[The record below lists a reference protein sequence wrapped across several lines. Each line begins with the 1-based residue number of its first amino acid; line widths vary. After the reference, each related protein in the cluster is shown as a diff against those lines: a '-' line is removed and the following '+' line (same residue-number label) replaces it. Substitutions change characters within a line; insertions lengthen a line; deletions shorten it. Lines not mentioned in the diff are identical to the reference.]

1 MNQWSSPQKPAEY
14 AESRLVEAILD
25 GSFHTNST
33 LPPERELAAM
43 LGVTR
48 PTLREALQ
56 RLSRDGWIEIRQGKS
71 TRVRDYWREGNLLI
85 LSAISRNQ
93 QLSTPQFVAN
103 LLHIRLLFAPEYT
116 RLAIQNAPADVIRL
130 LESLQQVPDTRE
142 DFTRV
147 DLDLHYRLTIL
158 SGNPVFTLIFNGFT
172 SLYQSMGL
180 IYFNDTRAR
189 DHSRSFYKKLLSAAL
204 SNDAFMAEEVT
215 RSVMRESM
223 DIWKQA
229 ALRQENNPHQEV
241 SNVG

>member
-1 MNQWSSPQKPAEY
+1 MNEWSTPQKPAEY
-14 AESRLVEAILD
+14 AEYRLVEAILT
-25 GSFHTNST
+25 GYFPINST
-33 LPPERELAAM
+33 LPPERDLAEM

-56 RLSRDGWIEIRQGKS
+56 RLSRDGWLEIRHGKS

-93 QLSTPQFVAN
+93 QLSTPDFVAN
-103 LLHIRLLFAPEYT
+103 LLHIRLLLAPEYT
-116 RLAIQNAPADVIRL
+116 RCAIQNSPADVIRL
-130 LESLQQVPDTRE
+130 LESLQQVPDTSV

-147 DLDLHYRLTIL
+147 DHNLHYRLTIL

-172 SLYQSMGL
+172 PLYQSMGL
-180 IYFNDTRAR
+180 VYFTDTRAR

-215 RSVMRESM
+215 RSVMRESIA
-223 DIWKQA
+223 IWKQA
-229 ALRQENNPHQEV
+229 ALQQENDQDQEV
-241 SNVG
+241 NNVA